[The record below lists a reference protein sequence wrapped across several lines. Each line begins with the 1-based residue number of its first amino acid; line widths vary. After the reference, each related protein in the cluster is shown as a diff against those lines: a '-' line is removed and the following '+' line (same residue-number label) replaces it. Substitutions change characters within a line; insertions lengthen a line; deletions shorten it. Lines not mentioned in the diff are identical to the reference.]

1 MKFKFMVLSMA
12 VTAIIST
19 NAVSDEA
26 LDRVHNALNSIL
38 PQSLPLNS
46 VIESPISGVY
56 EALINNQIYY
66 VFEKDGYLIIGDAID
81 LRSGASLS
89 DKKTEEAIYGVVNS
103 TPSGDMVVF
112 AAAAPKRH
120 VTVFT
125 DIDCG
130 YCRRFHQ
137 EVPQLTAAGMEVRY
151 MAFPRAGVES
161 ESYNK
166 IVNVWCSDDQQ
177 KAMTDAKNG
186 VKLPTASCTNPV
198 ADQYRQGV
206 QAGINGTPTLMLD
219 DGTMIGGYVPA
230 DELLSRVGLSSN

>member
-1 MKFKFMVLSMA
+1 MKFKFVVLGMA
-12 VTAIIST
+12 VAAIIST

-26 LDRVHNALNSIL
+26 LDRVYDALTSIL
-38 PQSLPLNS
+38 PQNLPLNS

-56 EALINNQIYY
+56 EASISNQIYY

-81 LRSGASLS
+81 VRSGASLS
-89 DKKTEEAIYGVVNS
+89 DKKTEQAVYAVVNS
-103 TPSGDMVVF
+103 TPPSNMVVF
-112 AAAAPKRH
+112 AAADPKRH

-186 VKLPTASCTNPV
+186 VKLPVASCTNPI

-206 QAGINGTPTLMLD
+206 QAGINGTPTLVLD

-230 DELLSRVGLSSN
+230 DELLSRAGLSSN

>member
-1 MKFKFMVLSMA
+1 MKFKFVVLGLA
-12 VTAIIST
+12 VAAIIST

-26 LDRVHNALNSIL
+26 LDRVREALTSIL
-38 PQSLPLNS
+38 PQNLPLNS

-56 EALINNQIYY
+56 EASISNEIYY
-66 VFEKDGYLIIGDAID
+66 VFEKDGYLIIGDAIE

-89 DKKTEEAIYGVVNS
+89 DKRTELAVYEVVDS
-103 TPSGDMVVF
+103 THPSNMVVF
-112 AAAAPKRH
+112 AAADPKRH

-186 VKLPTASCTNPV
+186 VKLPAASCTNPV

-206 QAGINGTPTLMLD
+206 QAGVGGTPTLVLD
-219 DGTMIGGYVPA
+219 DGTLIGGYVPA
-230 DELLSRVGLSSN
+230 DELLSLVGLSSN

>member
-1 MKFKFMVLSMA
+1 MKYKFVVLGMA
-12 VTAIIST
+12 VAAIIST

-26 LDRVHNALNSIL
+26 LDRVHDALTSIL
-38 PQSLPLNS
+38 PQNLPLNS

-56 EALINNQIYY
+56 EASISNQIYY

-81 LRSGASLS
+81 LRSGTSLS
-89 DKKTEEAIYGVVNS
+89 DKKTEQAVYEIVNS
-103 TPSGDMVVF
+103 TRPSNMVVF
-112 AAAAPKRH
+112 TAADPKRH

-186 VKLPTASCTNPV
+186 VKLPAASCTNPI

-206 QAGINGTPTLMLD
+206 QAGINGTPTLVLD

>member
-1 MKFKFMVLSMA
+1 MKFKFVVLGMA
-12 VTAIIST
+12 VAAIIST

-26 LDRVHNALNSIL
+26 LDRVHDALNSIL

-81 LRSGASLS
+81 VRSGASLS
-89 DKKTEEAIYGVVNS
+89 DKKTEQAIYAVVNG
-103 TPSGDMVVF
+103 TPPSNMVVF
-112 AAAAPKRH
+112 AAADPKRH

-186 VKLPTASCTNPV
+186 VKLPAASCTNPV
-198 ADQYRQGV
+198 ADQYRLGV

>member
-1 MKFKFMVLSMA
+1 MKFKFVVLSMA
-12 VTAIIST
+12 VAAIIST

-26 LDRVHNALNSIL
+26 LDRVYDALTSIL
-38 PQSLPLNS
+38 PQNLPLNS

-56 EALINNQIYY
+56 EASISNQIYY

-81 LRSGASLS
+81 VRSGASLS
-89 DKKTEEAIYGVVNS
+89 DKKTEQAVYAVVNN
-103 TPSGDMVVF
+103 TPPSNMVVF
-112 AAAAPKRH
+112 AAADPKRH

-186 VKLPTASCTNPV
+186 VKLPVASCTNPI

-206 QAGINGTPTLMLD
+206 QAGINGTPTLVLD

>member
-1 MKFKFMVLSMA
+1 MKFKFVVLSMA

-46 VIESPISGVY
+46 VTESPISGVY
-56 EALINNQIYY
+56 EALISNQVYY

-81 LRSGASLS
+81 VRSGASLS
-89 DKKTEEAIYGVVNS
+89 DKKTEQAIYAVVNG
-103 TPSGDMVVF
+103 TPPSNMVVF
-112 AAAAPKRH
+112 AAADPKRH

-137 EVPQLTAAGMEVRY
+137 EVPQLTAAGMEVR
-151 MAFPRAGVES
+151 
-161 ESYNK
+161 
-166 IVNVWCSDDQQ
+166 
-177 KAMTDAKNG
+177 
-186 VKLPTASCTNPV
+186 LH
-198 ADQYRQGV
+198 
-206 QAGINGTPTLMLD
+206 GISKSGS
-219 DGTMIGGYVPA
+219 GI
-230 DELLSRVGLSSN
+230 

>member
-1 MKFKFMVLSMA
+1 MKFKFVVLGMA
-12 VTAIIST
+12 VAAIIST

-103 TPSGDMVVF
+103 TPSSDMVVF
-112 AAAAPKRH
+112 AAADPKRH

-186 VKLPTASCTNPV
+186 VKLPAASCTNPV
-198 ADQYRQGV
+198 SDQYRQGV

>member
-1 MKFKFMVLSMA
+1 MKFKFVALSMA
-12 VTAIIST
+12 AAAVIST

-26 LDRVHNALNSIL
+26 LDRVHDALNSIL

-81 LRSGASLS
+81 LRSGVSLS
-89 DKKTEEAIYGVVNS
+89 DKKSEQAIYGVVNS
-103 TPSGDMVVF
+103 TPPSDMVVF
-112 AAAAPKRH
+112 AATDPKRH
-120 VTVFT
+120 ITVFT

-137 EVPQLTAAGMEVRY
+137 GVPQLTAAGMEVRY

-166 IVNVWCSDDQQ
+166 IVNVWCSDNQQ
-177 KAMTDAKNG
+177 KAMTEAKNG
-186 VKLPTASCTNPV
+186 VKLPVASCTNPV

-206 QAGINGTPTLMLD
+206 QAGINGTPTLVLD
-219 DGTMIGGYVPA
+219 DGTVIGGYVPA
-230 DELLSRVGLSSN
+230 DELLSRVGLSAN

>member
-1 MKFKFMVLSMA
+1 MKFKFVVLSMA
-12 VTAIIST
+12 MAAIIST

-26 LDRVHNALNSIL
+26 FDRVHDALTSVL
-38 PQSLPLNS
+38 PQNLPLNS
-46 VIESPISGVY
+46 VIESQISGVY
-56 EALINNQIYY
+56 EASIGNQIYY
-66 VFEKDGYLIIGDAID
+66 VFEKDGFLIIGDAID
-81 LRSGASLS
+81 VRSGASLS
-89 DKKTEEAIYGVVNS
+89 DKKVEQSVYGVVNS
-103 TPSGDMVVF
+103 TPPSEMVVF
-112 AAAAPKRH
+112 AAADPKRQI
-120 VTVFT
+120 TVFT

-166 IVNVWCSDDQQ
+166 IVNVWCSDDPQ
-177 KAMTDAKNG
+177 KAMTDAKSG
-186 VKLPTASCTNPV
+186 VILPAASCTNPV

-206 QAGINGTPTLMLD
+206 QAGISGTPTLMLD
-219 DGTMIGGYVPA
+219 DGTLIGGYVPA

>member
-1 MKFKFMVLSMA
+1 MKFKFVVLGMA

-26 LDRVHNALNSIL
+26 LDRVHDALTSIL
-38 PQSLPLNS
+38 PQNLPLNS

-56 EALINNQIYY
+56 EASISNQIYY

-81 LRSGASLS
+81 VRSGASLS
-89 DKKTEEAIYGVVNS
+89 DKKTEQAVYAVVNN
-103 TPSGDMVVF
+103 TPPSNMVVF
-112 AAAAPKRH
+112 AAADPKRH

-186 VKLPTASCTNPV
+186 VKLPAASCTNPI

-206 QAGINGTPTLMLD
+206 QAGINGTPTLVLD